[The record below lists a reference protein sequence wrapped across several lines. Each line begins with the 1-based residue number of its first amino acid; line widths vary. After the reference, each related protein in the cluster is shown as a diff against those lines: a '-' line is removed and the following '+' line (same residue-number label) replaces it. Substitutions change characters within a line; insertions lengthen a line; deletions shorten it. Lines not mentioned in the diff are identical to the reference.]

1 VGSSSSTCSTRRVIS
16 EEWIVHSPLV
26 APVVLFLKSGEGT
39 AHCSQLTRRVQPGE
53 EKLPL
58 LRSNTKGATT
68 GGETAHSSE
77 ETRRVLLV
85 EDDLSTL
92 QK

>member
-1 VGSSSSTCSTRRVIS
+1 M
-16 EEWIVHSPLV
+16 
-26 APVVLFLKSGEGT
+26 
-39 AHCSQLTRRVQPGE
+39 E

-58 LRSNTKGATT
+58 LRSNTKGTT
-68 GGETAHSSE
+68 SGEENAHSSA

-85 EDDLSTL
+85 EADLSIL